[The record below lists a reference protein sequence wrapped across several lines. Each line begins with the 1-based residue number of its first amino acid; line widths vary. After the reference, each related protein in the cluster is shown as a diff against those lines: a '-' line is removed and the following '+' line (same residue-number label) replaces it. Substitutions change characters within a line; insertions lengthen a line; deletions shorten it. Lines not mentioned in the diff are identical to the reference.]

1 MYINRSTSEKLI
13 KLSGAFP
20 VVVITGAR
28 QVGKSTLLEHLFR
41 DKADIVV
48 FDPVIDIE
56 NARQDPEL
64 FLNNHPTPIVLDE
77 IQYAPELIPVI
88 KRRVDK
94 NRSPGQYII
103 TGSQQWGVLK
113 AMSESL
119 AGRCVF
125 LDLASLSLNEIS
137 RKHDGRTFI
146 SAWLNS
152 PSDFLLSSPERL
164 PIVEP
169 LYKLLWKGWM
179 PETQFIDQDLI
190 PDFYSAY
197 IRTYIERDVRL
208 LANIS
213 DFQLFGRFVRLLAAL
228 SGQEINY
235 SQLGRELGLSPKTA
249 GTWLDILV
257 ATFQWFEIPSY
268 SGNTVKRISGRP
280 KGYISDTGLACMSQA
295 ISTPSA
301 IGSHPNMGA
310 LFETA
315 VVGEIKKQISILS
328 PKPNLYHWR
337 SHGGGEVD
345 LIIERDGLFYPIEI
359 KLKSNPSRKDTTGI
373 SSFRKTYPRL
383 KIEKGL
389 VMCPSERIIQ
399 LSESDYAVPWDIDGE
414 ENSCV
419 AMHEEFA

>member
-1 MYINRSTSEKLI
+1 MYIDRSASDKLI
-13 KLSGAFP
+13 RLSAAFP

-28 QVGKSTLLEHLFR
+28 QVGKSTLVERLFK
-41 DKADIVV
+41 DKADLVV

-64 FLNNHPTPIVLDE
+64 FLSNHRTPIILDE

-103 TGSQQWGVLK
+103 TGSQHWGVLK
-113 AMSESL
+113 SISESL

-125 LDLASLSLNEIS
+125 LDLESLSLNEIS
-137 RKHDGRTFI
+137 KRHDGRTFI
-146 SAWLNS
+146 SAWLDS
-152 PSDFLLSSPERL
+152 PSDIIFSSPERL
-164 PIVEP
+164 PIGKT
-169 LYKLLWKGWM
+169 LYELLWKGWM
-179 PETQFIDQDLI
+179 PETQFVDPDLI

-208 LANIS
+208 IANIS
-213 DFQLFGRFVRLLAAL
+213 DFQLFGRFVRLMAAL
-228 SGQEINY
+228 SGQQINY

-249 GTWLDILV
+249 GAWLEILLS
-257 ATFQWFEIPSY
+257 TFQWFEIPPY
-268 SGNTVKRISGRP
+268 SGNTVKRISGRS
-280 KGYISDTGLACMSQA
+280 KGYISDTGLACTSQA

-301 IGSHPNMGA
+301 IGSHPNRGA

-345 LIIERDGLFYPIEI
+345 LLLERDGVFYPVEI
-359 KLKSNPSRKDTTGI
+359 KAKSNPTRKDTTGI
-373 SSFRKTYPRL
+373 SSFRKTYPHL
-383 KIEKGL
+383 NIEKGL
-389 VMCPSERIIQ
+389 VLCPSERIVQ
-399 LSESDYAVPWDIDGE
+399 LSELDYAVPWDIGGE
-414 ENSCV
+414 
-419 AMHEEFA
+419 